1 MMKSSDD
8 DLKKRGKITADLLSN
23 NSHLPVDD
31 LYYMLDS
38 KVAVDRSIA
47 ILLLDDKIANNN
59 IELVKIL
66 LKTLQNEKC
75 LYTKLYISDIL
86 MRGNKDVA
94 LEMINYLGI
103 IGSNQY
109 HRLPDKVSMKKS
121 YPLPRD
127 IIARCLGKMNVDIL
141 PLLFEVLES
150 NNEKQIVEVIDAIGF
165 MLFYN
170 QNGASLNYFNRIIE
184 TINKYRDNHIILYKC
199 LICLSAF
206 KNNQCQTYLQQ
217 YIDRGGV
224 QILVDEAKRSRQL
237 IINFKT
243 L

>member
-8 DLKKRGKITADLLSN
+8 DLKKRGKITSDLSAN
-23 NSHLPVDD
+23 NSHLTVDD
-31 LYYMLDS
+31 LYSMLDS

-66 LKTLQNEKC
+66 LKTLQKEKC
-75 LYTKLYISDIL
+75 LYTKLYICDIL
-86 MRGNKDVA
+86 MQGNKDVA
-94 LEMINYLGI
+94 LEMIKYLGI

-109 HRLPDKVSMKKS
+109 HILPDKVSMKKS

-141 PLLFEVLES
+141 PVLFEVLES
-150 NNEKQIVEVIDAIGF
+150 NNEKQIAEVIDAIGF

-170 QNGASLNYFNRIIE
+170 HNDASLNYFNQIIE
-184 TINKYRDNHIILYKC
+184 IINNYSDNHIIIYKC
-199 LICLSAF
+199 LICLSSF
-206 KNNQCQTYLQQ
+206 KTNQCQTYLQQ

-224 QILVDEAKRSRQL
+224 QILVAEAKRSRQL
-237 IINFKT
+237 SVTYK
-243 L
+243 